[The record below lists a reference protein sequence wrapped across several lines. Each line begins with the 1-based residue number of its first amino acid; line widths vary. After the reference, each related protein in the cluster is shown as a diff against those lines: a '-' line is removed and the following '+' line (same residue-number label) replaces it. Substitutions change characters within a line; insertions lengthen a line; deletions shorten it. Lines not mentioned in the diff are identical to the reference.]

1 MERLGLECLSAFG
14 QPPAEFIHAASELG
28 CGHVSLN
35 LSRSANRLPP
45 HPEFALRDDPALRRE
60 ISATLIASGVRL
72 SLLEGFALMPDTNP
86 GDMAPLL
93 DIATELGAQAIC
105 AVSLDKDM
113 ARTRDRFAELTEL
126 AKERGL
132 LATTEVGAGV
142 LRNLGAAVDTLRH
155 IASPHFALLI
165 DTMHFFR
172 SGSTVDDL
180 RALDP
185 AWIGHVQLC
194 DVPMPA
200 TIARYMD
207 EALYECR
214 CPGDGDLPLAQFL
227 AQLPEGV
234 PPGLE
239 VPIRSEAEAG
249 IGTKER
255 LARCVNAARNLLKN
269 SAREHALTAT

>member
-14 QPPAEFIHAASELG
+14 LPPAEFIRIARELD

-35 LSRSANRLPP
+35 LSRSANRMAAY
-45 HPEFALRDDPALRRE
+45 PEFALRDDPALQKEVR
-60 ISATLIASGVRL
+60 ATLIASGVRL
-72 SLLEGFALMPDTNP
+72 SLLEGFALMPDTDP
-86 GDMAPLL
+86 DAMAPLL
-93 DIATELGAQAIC
+93 DIAAELGARAIC

-113 ARTRDRFAELTEL
+113 ARTRDCLARLAEL
-126 AKERGL
+126 AGERGL
-132 LATTEVGAGV
+132 LTTTEVGAGV
-142 LRNLGAAVDTLRH
+142 LHNLGAAVDTLHH

-180 RALDP
+180 RMLDP

-200 TIARYMD
+200 TIASYMD
-207 EALYECR
+207 EALYERR
-214 CPGDGDLPLAQFL
+214 CPGDGDLPLAPFL
-227 AQLPEGV
+227 AQIPEGV
-234 PPGLE
+234 PIGLE

-249 IGTKER
+249 IETRER
-255 LARCVNAARNLLKN
+255 LNRCAIAAQNLLKTTQEN
-269 SAREHALTAT
+269 TR

>member
-14 QPPAEFIHAASELG
+14 QPPVEFIHAASELG

-35 LSRSANRLPP
+35 LSRSVNRLPAY
-45 HPEFALRDDPALRRE
+45 PEFSIRDDGALRRD
-60 ISATLIASGVRL
+60 ISAALGDTGVRL
-72 SLLEGFALMPDTNP
+72 SLLEGFALMPDTTP
-86 GDMAPLL
+86 GAMSPLL
-93 DIATELGAQAIC
+93 DIAAELGARAIC
-105 AVSLDKDM
+105 AVSIDKDM

-132 LATTEVGAGV
+132 IATTEVGAGV
-142 LRNLGAAVDTLRH
+142 LRNLGVAVDTVRH
-155 IASPHFALLI
+155 VASPHFALLI

-172 SGSTVDDL
+172 SGSTMDDL

-185 AWIGHVQLC
+185 AWIAHVQLC

-200 TIARYMD
+200 TIASYME
-207 EALYECR
+207 EALYERR

-227 AQLPEGV
+227 SHVPQGV
-234 PPGLE
+234 PIGLE

-255 LARCVNAARNLLKN
+255 LGRCIIAARNLLKAAQE
-269 SAREHALTAT
+269 SAH